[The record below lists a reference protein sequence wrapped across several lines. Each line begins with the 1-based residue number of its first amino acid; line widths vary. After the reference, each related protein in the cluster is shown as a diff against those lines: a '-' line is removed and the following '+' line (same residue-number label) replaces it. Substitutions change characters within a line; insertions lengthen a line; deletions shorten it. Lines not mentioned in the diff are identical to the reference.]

1 MAARPAPDAVH
12 ALLATAA
19 SRPATLAALED
30 HPAPLD
36 RALAVAAAPALVELL
51 TVSADDVDAATF
63 QRAGLLLARL
73 LAEAPDDPSIIYG
86 AAFGEGRLAALWNSE
101 DSVVARALLK
111 PANQLTAD
119 DALSLA
125 CAEAYTSPALVRG
138 YTATWRAIGLNG
150 LEWTKLSLSAHPIT
164 SEAKLPEHDIPKRMV
179 TLLLELLRAPPPGV
193 AELFL
198 GGGWMALTRCLYGRA
213 AVARHAL
220 ESGIMNLAVSAANE
234 LGHPEEWLSLSKGE
248 GGRAGSAIEAATQVM
263 RALSGEQ
270 ERPDKAA
277 YVESGLCD
285 LCFAGVSA
293 YEQRGESCV
302 ESDTDHNALYACL
315 TAIVKLAD
323 QPGCEQ
329 KLRGIASALAWCME
343 PCHDLEWMA
352 DFGMSPGGSAVMIC
366 ARTFGRVRL
375 SCHWSLVFEPTLCC
389 MSSCV
394 A

>member
-73 LAEAPDDPSIIYG
+73 LAEAPDDPSIIFG
-86 AAFGEGRLAALWNSE
+86 AAFGEDRLAALWNSE
-101 DSVVARALLK
+101 DSVLARALLK

-125 CAEAYTSPALVRG
+125 CAEAHNCPALVRG
-138 YTATWRAIGLNG
+138 YTATWRAVGLNG
-150 LEWTKLSLSAHPIT
+150 LEWTKLSHPIT
-164 SEAKLPEHDIPKRMV
+164 SKAKLPEPDIPKRMV
-179 TLLLELLRAPPPGV
+179 TLLLELLRAPPPV
-193 AELFL
+193 PELVL
-198 GGGWMALTRCLYGRA
+198 GGGWVALNRCMYGRA

-220 ESGIMNLAVSAANE
+220 ESGIMNLAVSAVNE

-248 GGRAGSAIEAATQVM
+248 GGRAGSTMDAAAQVM

-293 YEQRGESCV
+293 YEQRGESCG

-315 TAIVKLAD
+315 SAIVKLAD

-329 KLRGIASALAWCME
+329 KIRGIASALAWCME
-343 PCHDLEWMA
+343 PHHDLEWMA
-352 DFGMSPGGSAVMIC
+352 DFGMSPGTSAVMIC

-375 SCHWSLVFEPTLCC
+375 WSLVPTLCC